1 MNDAAAGAA
10 AGGAAASVSA
20 GVTAS
25 VAAFLAGAARRAL
38 PRAVAE
44 KTRHH
49 LLDSLAAAVSGA
61 RLRAG
66 TSALRYV
73 RALGGAR
80 QATVIG
86 SRLVTSSVNAAL
98 ANGMSAHADETDDS
112 HAPSLTHPGCAVV
125 PAALALAEA
134 CGASGRSFLRAV
146 AAGYDVGCRVTM
158 AFDAYRLFEAGRGT
172 HAIGGVFGAAAAA
185 AVVAGLDARG
195 CAHALSYAAQQASG
209 ITTWTRDRDHVEK
222 AFVFG
227 GMPARDGVTAATMVA
242 SGMSAVDDVLAQDGF
257 FARFAPD
264 GDARA
269 MRAGLGTHHEI
280 ARAAIKKWSVGS
292 PIQAP
297 LDALEALGATQPIAP
312 ESVAAI
318 TVQIPEEAVKV
329 VDGRAMPD
337 VNLQHLMALY
347 LVDGGL
353 SFAASHDHARMAD
366 PAVQA
371 LRARVRLVGSR
382 ALSEARPRRQAIVE
396 IALADGRTLSHRTVA
411 VRGTPENPMTR
422 KEVEA
427 KALDLMAP
435 VLGPARAKELVA
447 AIRGIERLESCAALR
462 PLLQA

>member
-1 MNDAAAGAA
+1 MNDVATRPA
-10 AGGAAASVSA
+10 A
-20 GVTAS
+20 GVTGR
-25 VAAFLAGAARRAL
+25 VAAFIADAARRAL
-38 PRAVAE
+38 PHEVAE

-49 LLDSLAAAVSGA
+49 VLDSLAAAVSGA

-66 TSALRYV
+66 VAALRYV
-73 RALGGAR
+73 RGLGGAR

-86 SRLVTSSVNAAL
+86 SRLLTSAVNAAL

-125 PAALALAEA
+125 PAALAVAESYQ
-134 CGASGRSFLRAV
+134 ASGRAFLGAV
-146 AAGYDVGCRVTM
+146 AAGYDVGCRATM
-158 AFDAYRLFEAGRGT
+158 AFDAYRMFEAGRGT

-185 AVVAGLDARG
+185 AVVAGLDARQA
-195 CAHALSYAAQQASG
+195 AHALSYAAQQASG
-209 ITTWTRDRDHVEK
+209 ITTWTRDREHVEK

-242 SGMSAVDDVLAQDGF
+242 SGMSGVDDVLAQDAF

-264 GDARA
+264 GDAAA
-269 MRAGLGTHHEI
+269 MQDGLGTRCEI
-280 ARAAIKKWSVGS
+280 MRAAIKKWSVGS
-292 PIQAP
+292 PIQAA
-297 LDALEALGATQPIAP
+297 LDALEALNAAQRIAP
-312 ESVAAI
+312 DAVAAI
-318 TVQIPEEAVKV
+318 TVHIPEEAVKV

-337 VNLQHLMALY
+337 VNLQHLVALH
-347 LVDGGL
+347 LVDGAL

-366 PAVQA
+366 PVVQA
-371 LRARVRLVGSR
+371 LRGRVRLVASR
-382 ALSEARPRRQAIVE
+382 ELSEARPRRQAIVE
-396 IALADGRTLSHRTVA
+396 IALADGRILNHRTVA

-435 VLGPARAKELVA
+435 VLGAKRAHALVA
-447 AIRGIERLESCAALR
+447 AVRGIERIKSCVALR